1 MRFEQMRAV
10 FGALLTKANV
20 NIPVP
25 LQIVA
30 FRNSK
35 ELKQVAPM
43 WNGKPIQL
51 SGLFQGGE
59 DRSFIML
66 DMSAENP
73 WAVVFHEY
81 AHQLMNGVLSARV
94 DPWFEEGFAEYFS
107 SIEVDSKEARVGKIP
122 EDEYLV
128 LQQNSMMKVS
138 DLFRVRQNSSTYNES
153 GSHRTVFYAESGIVV
168 HYLYDNNLIP
178 KLSQYFVLK
187 LDKNVPVE
195 EAIQQSLG
203 MSSADF
209 DKVLRNYVSSGHFR
223 YFPMP
228 TPANIVSSEYVARP
242 LAPADS
248 SAVLADIHLHSPDY
262 HEQAIAEFQEILK
275 TNPDNAAAC
284 RGLGYAYLQKKD
296 FSQAAM
302 YFKQAAQAD
311 PNDPRVHYYS
321 ALMMSREGAFSDHS
335 DLPEMIK
342 HLNTAIALDPNFA
355 DSYSLLAFAQMS
367 AGDPAKGLV
376 SMQKAASLNPRN
388 ERYQLNLAEMYLNNQ
403 ETDPAIAILDGL
415 ARTGSP
421 GVAAR
426 AGERLQQALEFKAAI
441 REAQT
446 TNPGVG
452 PENDGPMP
460 ADALTRT
467 EKNPE
472 PQEQVGDITSRTP
485 PRYLKGIIV
494 SVDCSSPP
502 AATLTVVSGGRNW
515 KMQVSD
521 SQHVLLI
528 GADSFSCRWSKQKVA
543 LNYRETGV
551 GMGRIVSIEVQ

>member
-1 MRFEQMRAV
+1 
-10 FGALLTKANV
+10 
-20 NIPVP
+20 
-25 LQIVA
+25 
-30 FRNSK
+30 
-35 ELKQVAPM
+35 
-43 WNGKPIQL
+43 
-51 SGLFQGGE
+51 
-59 DRSFIML
+59 
-66 DMSAENP
+66 
-73 WAVVFHEY
+73 
-81 AHQLMNGVLSARV
+81 
-94 DPWFEEGFAEYFS
+94 
-107 SIEVDSKEARVGKIP
+107 
-122 EDEYLV
+122 
-128 LQQNSMMKVS
+128 
-138 DLFRVRQNSSTYNES
+138 
-153 GSHRTVFYAESGIVV
+153 
-168 HYLYDNNLIP
+168 
-178 KLSQYFVLK
+178 
-187 LDKNVPVE
+187 
-195 EAIQQSLG
+195 
-203 MSSADF
+203 
-209 DKVLRNYVSSGHFR
+209 
-223 YFPMP
+223 
-228 TPANIVSSEYVARP
+228 
-242 LAPADS
+242 
-248 SAVLADIHLHSPDY
+248 
-262 HEQAIAEFQEILK
+262 
-275 TNPDNAAAC
+275 
-284 RGLGYAYLQKKD
+284 
-296 FSQAAM
+296 
-302 YFKQAAQAD
+302 
-311 PNDPRVHYYS
+311 
-321 ALMMSREGAFSDHS
+321 MMSREGAFSDHS

-460 ADALTRT
+460 ADALIRT